1 MNSLPLPARLTADLE
16 TVDTLVQQR
25 INTRPIVADVMRSR
39 IGIENQQRIR
49 AALALLAAQFGDY
62 QLQQVQHVASTIEL
76 IAVAAQVHD
85 TIIDSYEHYD
95 TTIQD
100 GPWPHGVPLMIG
112 DYLYALASAEMS
124 LIPDAR
130 AITAFSEAVKRL
142 TEASLTPV
150 TSPEPFEQAKADY
163 LDQIEGRTATLF
175 AAASMA
181 GGIVGGSS
189 DDEIQIL
196 ADYGRALGM
205 AYQIA
210 QDDRACLP
218 IDQGLQSPNGLKA
231 AKRKKIS
238 LALIYAVAADP
249 SHRLIDL
256 FSKPEL
262 SHNESALVYHE
273 MLKQGRAAA
282 QRDLDAYVARAIEA
296 LGKLPRSQAANDLL
310 EFTNKLMQG

>member
-1 MNSLPLPARLTADLE
+1 MNALPLPARLTADLE

-62 QLQQVQHVASTIEL
+62 KLQQVQHVASTIEL
-76 IAVAAQVHD
+76 IAAAAQVHD

-175 AAASMA
+175 AAASMG

-210 QDDRACLP
+210 QDDQACLP
-218 IDQGLQSPNGLKA
+218 IGQNTGAPNGHIA

-262 SHNESALVYHE
+262 NHTESSAVYHDI
-273 MLKQGRAAA
+273 LQYGREAA
-282 QRDLDAYVARAIEA
+282 QRDLEAYLAQAIEA
-296 LGKLPRSQAANDLL
+296 IEKLPRSHASSDLL
-310 EFTNKLMQG
+310 DFTNNIIRR